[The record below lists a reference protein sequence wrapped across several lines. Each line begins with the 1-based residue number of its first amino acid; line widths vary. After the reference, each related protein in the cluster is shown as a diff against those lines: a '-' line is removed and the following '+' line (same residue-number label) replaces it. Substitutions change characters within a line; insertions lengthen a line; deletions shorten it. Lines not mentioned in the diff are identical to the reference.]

1 MRQIIYATVIAIII
15 LLTSCQTKQDASKQ
29 TATGI
34 LVNKE
39 AYKDITVE
47 EAMKLHEQREVVF
60 LDVRTPEE
68 TSEGIISGAIIADFR
83 SDSFRQEVNA
93 LDKSKSY
100 VVYCRSGG
108 RSVKASNIMSEAGFS
123 ELMNMKGGYNAWKES
138 NQ

>member
-1 MRQIIYATVIAIII
+1 MRHLIYLTI
-15 LLTSCQTKQDASKQ
+15 LSSITILISCQTKQE
-29 TATGI
+29 G
-34 LVNKE
+34 NKRTTSE
-39 AYKDITVE
+39 VSAAKEPYKDITVK
-47 EAMKLHEQREVVF
+47 EAMKLHEQGDIVF

-68 TSEGIISGAIIADFR
+68 TAEGIIPGAIIADYR
-83 SDSFRQEVNA
+83 SDSFKQEVSA

-123 ELMNMKGGYNAWKES
+123 DLMNLEGGYTSWKEA